1 MAAVPPD
8 FLPPDP
14 YEEHAP
20 APQPAARP
28 VFLPPNATIPP
39 PGGQRQNGR
48 ATAALGLGAGGLGL
62 LAFTAGMFFFLSIP
76 ASIAGWILGVQAK
89 RRETGRDQANVA
101 VIIGIVGVI
110 LGVIA
115 GVVWIV
121 LIALGEVDDGRSR
134 SQSNDRGVHFDVIRL
149 LALFL

>member
-14 YEEHAP
+14 HAQHPP

-76 ASIAGWILGVQAK
+76 ASIAGWVLGVRAK

-121 LIALGEVDDGRSR
+121 LIATGEVDDGGSR

>member
-1 MAAVPPD
+1 VPPD

-14 YEEHAP
+14 HAEHAP
-20 APQPAARP
+20 TPQPAARP

-62 LAFTAGMFFFLSIP
+62 LAFTAGMFFFLSVP

-89 RRETGRDQANVA
+89 RRDTGRDQANVA
-101 VIIGIVGVI
+101 VIIGIVGVV

-115 GVVWIV
+115 AAIWIV
-121 LIALGEVDDGRSR
+121 LIATGEVDDGS
-134 SQSNDRGVHFDVIRL
+134 SGQQSHDRGVHFDVIRL
-149 LALFL
+149 LALLL

>member
-14 YEEHAP
+14 HAEHPP

-28 VFLPPNATIPP
+28 VFLPPNSPIPP
-39 PGGQRQNGR
+39 PAGQGKNGR
-48 ATAALGLGAGGLGL
+48 ATAALGFGAGSLGL
-62 LAFTAGMFFFLSIP
+62 LVFSAGALFFLTIP
-76 ASIAGWILGVQAK
+76 ASIAGWILGNQAK
-89 RRETGRDQANVA
+89 RGEIGRDQANIA
-101 VIIGIVGVI
+101 VIIGIVGLV

-121 LIALGEVDDGRSR
+121 LAASGELDDGGGGQR
-134 SQSNDRGVHFDVIRL
+134 SNDSGVHFDVIRL
-149 LALFL
+149 LALLI

>member
-14 YEEHAP
+14 SAEQAP

-28 VFLPPNATIPP
+28 VFLPPNAPLP
-39 PGGQRQNGR
+39 SAGEGQNGR
-48 ATAALGLGAGGLGL
+48 ATAAVAFGAGGLGL
-62 LAFTAGMFFFLSIP
+62 LAFSVGALFFLTIP

-89 RRETGRDQANVA
+89 RRPVGRDQANIA

-115 GVVWIV
+115 GAVWIV
-121 LIALGEVDDGRSR
+121 LAASGELDDTGST
-134 SQSNDRGVHFDVIRL
+134 QQHTDTGVHFDVVRL
-149 LALFL
+149 LALLL